1 MWRLLEDKM
10 SITQY
15 LILDFD
21 GVIGDTFDA
30 CVLAYLY
37 LEPDLSIEEAK
48 MNLQSYF
55 DKPAHCLQNYD
66 PSKNQ
71 KKEVFGEFCLEYG
84 RLFDGFVVELKKLQ
98 DTKMAVVSS
107 GSEIYVKKFCKQ
119 SGINFDYV
127 LGYEEHHSKEVKV
140 QNILNSW
147 GISAEKLFILLIRR
161 VILLRL
167 VGFFQSQELLGLI
180 GDFIEKSDYQ
190 STCLMIR
197 FGWSLKIFI
206 MC

>member
-1 MWRLLEDKM
+1 M

-147 GISAEKLFILLIRR
+147 GISAEKTIYITDTESDIIEIGRILSKSRIIGVDWGFHRKERLSKHLFDDQILMEFEDIHNVLARI
-161 VILLRL
+161 
-167 VGFFQSQELLGLI
+167 S
-180 GDFIEKSDYQ
+180 
-190 STCLMIR
+190 
-197 FGWSLKIFI
+197 
-206 MC
+206 